1 MDRAQFGNWYDFSD
15 RMARQA
21 RPGLSGPTKSR
32 LVRVVG
38 KAIREAVERHGL
50 DAFEDWD
57 SPPYPGDLFEAILE
71 REGMLRRDP
80 RTGEV
85 SGEMGSLALCC
96 LKAGFDVS
104 VAPSDGVAGA
114 DFTVDLIRRMYPSG
128 TPGFVETH
136 LAQAGVDVIRDEPG
150 RRVWL

>member
-1 MDRAQFGNWYDFSD
+1 MIPGEAVDRAQFGNWYDFAD

-50 DAFEDWD
+50 EAFEDWD
-57 SPPYPGDLFEAILE
+57 SPPYPGDLFEAILV
-71 REGMLRRDP
+71 RDGLLGRDP

-85 SGEMGSLALCC
+85 TGEMGNLALCC
-96 LKAGFDVS
+96 VKAVS
-104 VAPSDGVAGA
+104 TSPSPRRTASPAPTS
-114 DFTVDLIRRMYPSG
+114 PS
-128 TPGFVETH
+128 T
-136 LAQAGVDVIRDEPG
+136 
-150 RRVWL
+150 